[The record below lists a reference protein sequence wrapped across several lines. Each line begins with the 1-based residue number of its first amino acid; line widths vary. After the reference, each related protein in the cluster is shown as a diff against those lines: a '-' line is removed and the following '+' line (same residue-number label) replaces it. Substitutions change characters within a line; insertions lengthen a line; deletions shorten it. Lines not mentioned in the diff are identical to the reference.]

1 MGTCGQENNK
11 KDRKESVKDP
21 IDQKDDNFEIQ
32 LLDKERD
39 QPEEEDETEE
49 KRNINSEKLI
59 NNQTLY
65 DAIFRCGS
73 LNKLFKEEWNYN
85 LSNIFVERIQRE
97 IDERKFC
104 SICMI
109 GDTNKGKT
117 FLVNLLCNSK
127 LESGAEYK
135 TEGISCKFTDLPIN
149 STEDGNENIEER
161 LKEKKFLIFD
171 SAGRSEPLLID
182 PDERAKLN
190 SEELKNRVD
199 TDNKDLRLSEEFLKN
214 FLISHSDII
223 IVVVNQL
230 TLAEQIFLYELKNDN
245 EDKFEELF
253 IIHNLF
259 NFDKRSQMED
269 YINNT
274 IVHSIYFDIS
284 KDYFDRTGENEINNV
299 DKPYYFTEEQNYNN
313 KGNKFLI
320 AHLFLGNINSNDKW
334 IKNINETTINFLK
347 TKMQICVAKKYFSV
361 KKSLE
366 KEIKSLFFNDKAKFE
381 KVPEIND
388 EEGFKGKIVLKKEL
402 KLNNK
407 EIPEFSGNGE
417 FSILGFTPK
426 YIFYREEKKPE
437 FVVEVECPGEEDKN
451 MTIQARTKRGKVYFI
466 IKGKKIY
473 PKEIKQILHKEDK
486 PYSIFFSVNIE
497 KEGFQIIGEDNNIKY
512 DKYENGI
519 YKKTFKLVEKPQDCE
534 YRNPRKNKND
544 SCCILI

>member
-1 MGTCGQENNK
+1 MGTCGQEKDKTDREVGTIERKIENDNN
-11 KDRKESVKDP
+11 
-21 IDQKDDNFEIQ
+21 EI
-32 LLDKERD
+32 LEIELKR
-39 QPEEEDETEE
+39 PEEEDETEE
-49 KRNINSEKLI
+49 KRIISSEKLI
-59 NNQTLY
+59 NNQSLY

-73 LNKLFKEEWNYN
+73 LNKLFKEEWDYF
-85 LSNIFVERIQRE
+85 LSHIFIERIQRE
-97 IDERKFC
+97 DDDRNFC
-104 SICMI
+104 SVCMM

-117 FLVNLLCNSK
+117 FMVNLLSNCK

-135 TEGISCKFTDLPIN
+135 TEGISLKFTDLPLN
-149 STEDGNENIEER
+149 LTEEENIDER
-161 LKEKKFLIFD
+161 AKEKKFLIFD

-182 PDERAKLN
+182 PNERAKLN

-199 TDNKDLRLSEEFLKN
+199 IDNKDLRLSEEFLKN

-245 EDKFEELF
+245 EDKFQELF

-274 IVHSIYFDIS
+274 IVHSIYFDLS
-284 KDYFDRTGENEINNV
+284 KDYFNKVEEDENNNPN
-299 DKPYYFTEEQNYNN
+299 KPYYFTEEHNYNN
-313 KGNKFLI
+313 RGNKFLI
-320 AHLFLGNINSNDKW
+320 AHLFLGNINSTDKW
-334 IKNINETTINFLK
+334 IKNINEATINFLK
-347 TKMQICVAKKYFSV
+347 TKMQICVAEKYFSV
-361 KKSLE
+361 KKRLE

-388 EEGFKGKIVLKKEL
+388 KEGFKGKIVLKKEF
-402 KLNNK
+402 KANNK

-426 YIFYREEKKPE
+426 YIFYREEKKAE

-451 MTIQARTKRGKVYFI
+451 MTIQARTKRGKVFFI

-473 PKEIKQILHKEDK
+473 PKEIKQLNHKEDK

-497 KEGFQIIGEDNNIKY
+497 KEGFQIISEENNIKY

-519 YKKTFKLVEKPQDCE
+519 YKKTFKLVEKPQNFE
-534 YRNPRKNKND
+534 YKNSRKNKND
-544 SCCILI
+544 SCCIMI

>member
-1 MGTCGQENNK
+1 MGTCGQE
-11 KDRKESVKDP
+11 KDKTDRDVGTIERKIEN
-21 IDQKDDNFEIQ
+21 DNMEI
-32 LLDKERD
+32 LDIELKR
-39 QPEEEDETEE
+39 PEEEDETEE
-49 KRNINSEKLI
+49 KRNIDSEKLI
-59 NNQTLY
+59 NNQSLY

-73 LNKLFKEEWNYN
+73 LNKLFKEEWDYF
-85 LSNIFVERIQRE
+85 LSHIFIERIQRE
-97 IDERKFC
+97 DDDRNFC
-104 SICMI
+104 SVCMM

-117 FLVNLLCNSK
+117 FMVNLLSNCK

-135 TEGISCKFTDLPIN
+135 TEGISLKFTDLPLN
-149 STEDGNENIEER
+149 LTEEENIDER
-161 LKEKKFLIFD
+161 AKEKKFLIFD

-182 PDERAKLN
+182 PKERAKLN

-199 TDNKDLRLSEEFLKN
+199 IDNKDLRLSEEFLKN

-245 EDKFEELF
+245 EDKFQELF

-274 IVHSIYFDIS
+274 IVHSIYFDLS
-284 KDYFDRTGENEINNV
+284 KDYFNKVEEDENNNPN
-299 DKPYYFTEEQNYNN
+299 KPYYFTEEHNYNN
-313 KGNKFLI
+313 RGNKFLI
-320 AHLFLGNINSNDKW
+320 AHLFLGNINSTDKW
-334 IKNINETTINFLK
+334 IKNINEATINFLK
-347 TKMQICVAKKYFSV
+347 TKMQICVAEKYFSV
-361 KKSLE
+361 KKRLQ

-388 EEGFKGKIVLKKEL
+388 KEGFKGKIVLKKEF
-402 KLNNK
+402 KANNK

-426 YIFYREEKKPE
+426 YIFYREEKKAE

-451 MTIQARTKRGKVYFI
+451 MTIQARTKRGKVFFI

-473 PKEIKQILHKEDK
+473 PKEIKQLNHKEDK

-497 KEGFQIIGEDNNIKY
+497 KEGFQIISEENNIKY

-519 YKKTFKLVEKPQDCE
+519 YKKTFKLVEKPQNFE
-534 YRNPRKNKND
+534 YKNSRNNKND
-544 SCCILI
+544 SCCIMI

>member
-1 MGTCGQENNK
+1 MGICGQVK
-11 KDRKESVKDP
+11 KDRDDDVKEPKNP
-21 IDQKDDNFEIQ
+21 NDNNELPDIEP
-32 LLDKERD
+32 K
-39 QPEEEDETEE
+39 QPEEEEDETEE
-49 KRNINSEKLI
+49 KRIINSENLI
-59 NNQTLY
+59 NNQLLY

-73 LNKLFKEEWNYN
+73 LNKLFKEEWDYF
-85 LSNIFVERIQRE
+85 LSYIFVERIQRE
-97 IDERKFC
+97 KEERNFC
-104 SICMI
+104 SVCMM

-117 FLVNLLCNSK
+117 FIVNLLCNCN

-149 STEDGNENIEER
+149 LTEEENLDER
-161 LKEKKFLIFD
+161 AKVKKFLIFD

-182 PDERAKLN
+182 PNERAKLN

-214 FLISHSDII
+214 FLISYSDII

-259 NFDKRSQMED
+259 NFDKRKQMED

-284 KDYFDRTGENEINNV
+284 KDYFDRIGEDETNNP
-299 DKPYYFTEEQNYNN
+299 DKPYYFTEVQNYNN
-313 KGNKFLI
+313 RGNKFLI
-320 AHLFLGNINSNDKW
+320 AHLFLGNINSTDKW
-334 IKNINETTINFLK
+334 IKNVNETTINFLK
-347 TKMQICVAKKYFSV
+347 TRMQICVAKKYFSV
-361 KKSLE
+361 KKRLE

-381 KVPEIND
+381 KVPEMND
-388 EEGFKGKIVLKKEL
+388 TEGFKGKIVLKKEL
-402 KLNNK
+402 KVNNK
-407 EIPEFSGNGE
+407 EIPEFSGKGE
-417 FSILGFTPK
+417 FNILGFTPK
-426 YIFYREEKKPE
+426 YIFYREEKKAE

-451 MTIQARTKRGKVYFI
+451 MTIQARTKRGKVFFI

-473 PKEIKQILHKEDK
+473 PKEIKQFNHKEDK

-497 KEGFQIIGEDNNIKY
+497 KEGFQIIDDENNIKY

-544 SCCILI
+544 SCCIMF

>member
-1 MGTCGQENNK
+1 MGTCGQE
-11 KDRKESVKDP
+11 KDKTDRDVGTIERKIEN
-21 IDQKDDNFEIQ
+21 DNMEI
-32 LLDKERD
+32 LDIELKR
-39 QPEEEDETEE
+39 PEEEDETEE
-49 KRNINSEKLI
+49 KRNIDSEKLI
-59 NNQTLY
+59 NNQSLY

-73 LNKLFKEEWNYN
+73 LNKLFKEEWDYF
-85 LSNIFVERIQRE
+85 LSHIFIERIQRE
-97 IDERKFC
+97 DDDRNFC
-104 SICMI
+104 SVCMM

-117 FLVNLLCNSK
+117 FMVNLLSNCK

-135 TEGISCKFTDLPIN
+135 TEGISLKFTDLPLN
-149 STEDGNENIEER
+149 LTEEENIDER
-161 LKEKKFLIFD
+161 AKEKKFLIFD

-182 PDERAKLN
+182 PKERAKLN

-199 TDNKDLRLSEEFLKN
+199 IDNKDLRLSEEFLKN

-245 EDKFEELF
+245 EDKFQELF

-274 IVHSIYFDIS
+274 IVHSIYFDLS
-284 KDYFDRTGENEINNV
+284 KDYFNKVEEDENNNPN
-299 DKPYYFTEEQNYNN
+299 KPYYFTEEHNYNN
-313 KGNKFLI
+313 RGNKFLI
-320 AHLFLGNINSNDKW
+320 AHLFLGNINSTDKW
-334 IKNINETTINFLK
+334 IKNINEATINFLK
-347 TKMQICVAKKYFSV
+347 TKMQICVAEKYFSV
-361 KKSLE
+361 KKRLE

-388 EEGFKGKIVLKKEL
+388 KEGFKGKIVLKKEF
-402 KLNNK
+402 KANNK

-426 YIFYREEKKPE
+426 YIFYREEKKAE

-451 MTIQARTKRGKVYFI
+451 MTIQARTKRGKVFFI

-473 PKEIKQILHKEDK
+473 PKEIKQLNHKEDK

-497 KEGFQIIGEDNNIKY
+497 KEGFQIISEENNIKY

-519 YKKTFKLVEKPQDCE
+519 YKKTFKLVEKPQNFE
-534 YRNPRKNKND
+534 YKNSRNNKND
-544 SCCILI
+544 SCCIMI

>member
-1 MGTCGQENNK
+1 MGTCGQENDK
-11 KDRKESVKDP
+11 KNRIEGVNDP
-21 IDQKDDNFEIQ
+21 INQKDDNFEIQ

-39 QPEEEDETEE
+39 QPEEDETEE
-49 KRNINSEKLI
+49 KRIINSEKLI
-59 NNQTLY
+59 NNQSLY

-73 LNKLFKEEWNYN
+73 LNKLFKEEWDYF
-85 LSNIFVERIQRE
+85 LSYIFVERIQRE
-97 IDERKFC
+97 KEERNFC
-104 SICMI
+104 SVCMM

-117 FLVNLLCNSK
+117 FIVNLLCNCN

-149 STEDGNENIEER
+149 STEDGNENIDER
-161 LKEKKFLIFD
+161 AKVKKFLIFD

-182 PDERAKLN
+182 PNERAKLN

-259 NFDKRSQMED
+259 NFDKRRQMED

-381 KVPEIND
+381 KVPEIN
-388 EEGFKGKIVLKKEL
+388 V
-402 KLNNK
+402 
-407 EIPEFSGNGE
+407 
-417 FSILGFTPK
+417 
-426 YIFYREEKKPE
+426 
-437 FVVEVECPGEEDKN
+437 
-451 MTIQARTKRGKVYFI
+451 
-466 IKGKKIY
+466 
-473 PKEIKQILHKEDK
+473 
-486 PYSIFFSVNIE
+486 
-497 KEGFQIIGEDNNIKY
+497 KEGF
-512 DKYENGI
+512 
-519 YKKTFKLVEKPQDCE
+519 
-534 YRNPRKNKND
+534 
-544 SCCILI
+544 

>member
-1 MGTCGQENNK
+1 MGICGQEK
-11 KDRKESVKDP
+11 
-21 IDQKDDNFEIQ
+21 
-32 LLDKERD
+32 KERD
-39 QPEEEDETEE
+39 DGVVGEAKNQNDNIELPDIEPKQPEEEDETEE
-49 KRNINSEKLI
+49 KRVINSEKLI
-59 NNQTLY
+59 NNQSLY

-73 LNKLFKEEWNYN
+73 LNKLFKEEWDYF
-85 LSNIFVERIQRE
+85 LSYIFVERIQRE
-97 IDERKFC
+97 MDERNFC
-104 SICMI
+104 SVCMM

-117 FLVNLLCNSK
+117 FIVNLLCNCN

-149 STEDGNENIEER
+149 LTEEENIDER
-161 LKEKKFLIFD
+161 AKEKKFLIFD

-182 PDERAKLN
+182 PNERAKLN

-199 TDNKDLRLSEEFLKN
+199 TDNKDLRLTEEFLKN

-259 NFDKRSQMED
+259 NFDKRRQMED

-274 IVHSIYFDIS
+274 IVHSIYFDLS
-284 KDYFDRTGENEINNV
+284 KDYFDKIGEDETNNP

-313 KGNKFLI
+313 RGNKFLI
-320 AHLFLGNINSNDKW
+320 AHLFLGNINSTDKW
-334 IKNINETTINFLK
+334 IKNVNETTINFLK

-361 KKSLE
+361 KKRLE

-381 KVPEIND
+381 KVPEMND
-388 EEGFKGKIVLKKEL
+388 TEGFKGKIILKKEL
-402 KLNNK
+402 KVNNK

-417 FSILGFTPK
+417 FNILGFTPK
-426 YIFYREEKKPE
+426 YIFYREEKKAE

-451 MTIQARTKRGKVYFI
+451 MTIQARTKRGKVFFI

-473 PKEIKQILHKEDK
+473 PKEIKQFNHKEDK

-497 KEGFQIIGEDNNIKY
+497 KEGFQIIDEENNIKY

-544 SCCILI
+544 SCCIMI

>member
-1 MGTCGQENNK
+1 MGTCGQE
-11 KDRKESVKDP
+11 KDKTDRDVGTIERKIEN
-21 IDQKDDNFEIQ
+21 DNMEI
-32 LLDKERD
+32 LDIELKR
-39 QPEEEDETEE
+39 PEEEDETEE
-49 KRNINSEKLI
+49 KRNIDSEKLI
-59 NNQTLY
+59 NNQSLY

-73 LNKLFKEEWNYN
+73 LNKLFKEEWDYF
-85 LSNIFVERIQRE
+85 LSHIFIERIQRE
-97 IDERKFC
+97 DDDRNFC
-104 SICMI
+104 SVCMM

-117 FLVNLLCNSK
+117 FMVNLLSNCK

-135 TEGISCKFTDLPIN
+135 TEGISLKFTDLPLN
-149 STEDGNENIEER
+149 LTEEENIDER
-161 LKEKKFLIFD
+161 AKEKKFLIFD

-182 PDERAKLN
+182 PKERAKLN

-199 TDNKDLRLSEEFLKN
+199 IDNKDLRLSEEFLKN

-245 EDKFEELF
+245 EDKFQELF

-274 IVHSIYFDIS
+274 IVHSIYFDLS
-284 KDYFDRTGENEINNV
+284 KDYFNKVEEDENNNPN
-299 DKPYYFTEEQNYNN
+299 KPYYFTEEHNYNN
-313 KGNKFLI
+313 RGNKFLI
-320 AHLFLGNINSNDKW
+320 AHLFLGNINSTDKW
-334 IKNINETTINFLK
+334 IKNINEATINFLK
-347 TKMQICVAKKYFSV
+347 TKMQICVAEKYFSV
-361 KKSLE
+361 KKRLE

-388 EEGFKGKIVLKKEL
+388 KEGFKGKIVLKKEF
-402 KLNNK
+402 KANNK

-426 YIFYREEKKPE
+426 YIFYREEKKAE

-451 MTIQARTKRGKVYFI
+451 MTIQARTKRGKVFFI

-473 PKEIKQILHKEDK
+473 PKEIKQFNHKEDK

-497 KEGFQIIGEDNNIKY
+497 KEGFQIIDEENNIKY

-519 YKKTFKLVEKPQDCE
+519 YKKIFKLVEKPQDYE
-534 YRNPRKNKND
+534 YNNPRKNKND
-544 SCCILI
+544 SCCIMI

>member
-1 MGTCGQENNK
+1 MGTCGQE
-11 KDRKESVKDP
+11 KDKTDRDVGTIERKIEN
-21 IDQKDDNFEIQ
+21 DNMEI
-32 LLDKERD
+32 LDIELKR
-39 QPEEEDETEE
+39 PEEEDETEE
-49 KRNINSEKLI
+49 KRNIDSEKLI
-59 NNQTLY
+59 NNQSLY

-73 LNKLFKEEWNYN
+73 LNKLFKEEWDYF
-85 LSNIFVERIQRE
+85 LSHIFIERIQRE
-97 IDERKFC
+97 DDDRNFC
-104 SICMI
+104 SVCMM

-117 FLVNLLCNSK
+117 FMVNLLSNCK

-135 TEGISCKFTDLPIN
+135 TEGISLKFTDLPLN
-149 STEDGNENIEER
+149 LTEEENIDER
-161 LKEKKFLIFD
+161 AKEKKFLIFD

-182 PDERAKLN
+182 PKERAKLN

-199 TDNKDLRLSEEFLKN
+199 IDNKDLRLSEEFLKN

-245 EDKFEELF
+245 EDKFQELF

-259 NFDKRSQMED
+259 NFGKRSQMED

-274 IVHSIYFDIS
+274 IVHSIYFDLS
-284 KDYFDRTGENEINNV
+284 KDYFNKVEEDENNNPN
-299 DKPYYFTEEQNYNN
+299 KPYYFTEEHNYNN
-313 KGNKFLI
+313 RGNKFLI
-320 AHLFLGNINSNDKW
+320 AHLFLGNINSTDKW
-334 IKNINETTINFLK
+334 IKNINEATINFLK
-347 TKMQICVAKKYFSV
+347 TKMQICVAEKYFSV
-361 KKSLE
+361 KKRLE

-388 EEGFKGKIVLKKEL
+388 KEGFKGKIVLKKEF
-402 KLNNK
+402 KANNK

-426 YIFYREEKKPE
+426 YIFYREEKKAE

-451 MTIQARTKRGKVYFI
+451 MTIQAKTKRGKVFFI

-473 PKEIKQILHKEDK
+473 PKEIKQLNHKEDK

-497 KEGFQIIGEDNNIKY
+497 KEGFQIIDEENNIKY

-519 YKKTFKLVEKPQDCE
+519 YKKIFKLVEKPQDYE
-534 YRNPRKNKND
+534 YNNPRKNKND
-544 SCCILI
+544 SCCIMI

>member
-1 MGTCGQENNK
+1 MGICGQK
-11 KDRKESVKDP
+11 KNVRNVVKEPKN
-21 IDQKDDNFEIQ
+21 QNDNIEI
-32 LLDKERD
+32 LDIELK

-49 KRNINSEKLI
+49 KRIINSEKLI
-59 NNQTLY
+59 NNQSLY

-73 LNKLFKEEWNYN
+73 LNKLFKEEWDYI
-85 LSNIFVERIQRE
+85 LSYIFVERIQRE
-97 IDERKFC
+97 KDERNFC
-104 SICMI
+104 SVCMM

-117 FLVNLLCNSK
+117 FIVNLLCNCN

-149 STEDGNENIEER
+149 LTEEENIDER
-161 LKEKKFLIFD
+161 AKEKKFLIFD

-182 PDERAKLN
+182 PNERAKLN

-230 TLAEQIFLYELKNDN
+230 TLTEQIFLNELKNDN

-259 NFDKRSQMED
+259 NFDKRKQIED

-284 KDYFDRTGENEINNV
+284 KDYFDIIGEDKTNNP

-313 KGNKFLI
+313 RGSKFLI
-320 AHLFLGNINSNDKW
+320 AHLFLGNINSTDKW

-347 TKMQICVAKKYFSV
+347 KKMQICVAKKYFSV
-361 KKSLE
+361 KKRLE

-388 EEGFKGKIVLKKEL
+388 TEGFKGKIILKKEL
-402 KLNNK
+402 KVNNK

-417 FSILGFTPK
+417 FNILGFTPK
-426 YIFYREEKKPE
+426 YIFYREEKKAE

-451 MTIQARTKRGKVYFI
+451 MTIQAKTKRGKVFFI

-473 PKEIKQILHKEDK
+473 PKEIKQFNHKEDK

-497 KEGFQIIGEDNNIKY
+497 KEGFQIIDEENNIKY

-519 YKKTFKLVEKPQDCE
+519 YKKIFKLVEKPQDYE
-534 YRNPRKNKND
+534 YNNPRKNKND
-544 SCCILI
+544 SCCIMI

>member
-1 MGTCGQENNK
+1 MGICGQVK
-11 KDRKESVKDP
+11 KDRDDDVKEPKNP
-21 IDQKDDNFEIQ
+21 NDNNELPDIEP
-32 LLDKERD
+32 K
-39 QPEEEDETEE
+39 QPEEEEDETEE
-49 KRNINSEKLI
+49 KRIINSENLI
-59 NNQTLY
+59 NNQSLY

-73 LNKLFKEEWNYN
+73 LNKLFKEEWDYF
-85 LSNIFVERIQRE
+85 LSYIFVERIQRE
-97 IDERKFC
+97 KEERNFC
-104 SICMI
+104 SVCMM

-117 FLVNLLCNSK
+117 FIVNLLCNCN

-135 TEGISCKFTDLPIN
+135 TEGISCKFTDLPKN
-149 STEDGNENIEER
+149 LTEEENIDER
-161 LKEKKFLIFD
+161 AKVKKFLIFD

-182 PDERAKLN
+182 PNERAKLN

-214 FLISHSDII
+214 FLISYSDII

-259 NFDKRSQMED
+259 NFDKRRQMED

-284 KDYFDRTGENEINNV
+284 KDYFDSIGEDEINNP
-299 DKPYYFTEEQNYNN
+299 DKPYYFTEVQNYNN
-313 KGNKFLI
+313 RGNKFLI
-320 AHLFLGNINSNDKW
+320 AHLFLGNINSTDKW
-334 IKNINETTINFLK
+334 IKNVNETTINFLK
-347 TKMQICVAKKYFSV
+347 KRMQICVAKKYFSV
-361 KKSLE
+361 KKRLE

-381 KVPEIND
+381 KVPEMND
-388 EEGFKGKIVLKKEL
+388 TEGFKGKIVLKKEL
-402 KLNNK
+402 KVNNK
-407 EIPEFSGNGE
+407 EIPEFSGKGE
-417 FSILGFTPK
+417 FNILGFTPK
-426 YIFYREEKKPE
+426 YIFYREEKKAE

-451 MTIQARTKRGKVYFI
+451 MTIQARTKRGKVFFI

-473 PKEIKQILHKEDK
+473 PKEIKQFNHKEDK

-497 KEGFQIIGEDNNIKY
+497 KEGFQIIDDENNIKY

-544 SCCILI
+544 SCCIMF